1 MAKPRSSDELRR
13 ARRNLFDH
21 FPREPSAGEAFSY
34 QVRLA
39 AEIRQTEREQ
49 AIARDPKRKEHL
61 HSVRLYG
68 DALAMTYLSDYA
80 TRQLSR
86 NPSSPA
92 HLSAQAEAF
101 DFTLDSARK
110 LSERGLPALLVDV
123 TNILKIG
130 DIVACADPNAPS
142 LLECKSGSLKDIR
155 FERQGRRG
163 RQLARMESVE
173 SFLTE
178 GRGVIY
184 GEAAER
190 RTVSVAA
197 VREFSYDIVNELV
210 LKALDHTPTTKLV
223 QPNELFSAALLGEFE
238 AHTEATVRSWD
249 VPRGTKMASG
259 SSLEVVTRAW
269 PDVSPPILWGISS
282 AAQWALMEGEVSVIH
297 AVPVEA
303 FLGMRRGEVCVRSVI
318 DTPGQLPWSYE
329 ILVEN
334 EIVTLSA
341 NILRDVVYLHET
353 VASAGQRMLAIAESA
368 DALLRETDA
377 PS

>member
-1 MAKPRSSDELRR
+1 MAASRSSDELCRVRR
-13 ARRNLFDH
+13 DLFDH
-21 FPREPSAGEAFSY
+21 FPRERSAEEAFSY

-49 AIARDPKRKEHL
+49 AIARDPERKEHL

-68 DALAMTYLSDYA
+68 DALAMTHLSDYA
-80 TRQLSR
+80 VRQLSR
-86 NPSSPA
+86 NPGSPA

-110 LSERGLPALLVDV
+110 LSEGGVPALLVDV

-130 DIVACADPNAPS
+130 DIVACTDPNAPS

-173 SFLTE
+173 TFLTE

-184 GEAAER
+184 SETAER
-190 RTVSVAA
+190 RTVSVAT

-210 LKALDHTPTTKLV
+210 LQALDHTPTTKLV
-223 QPNELFSAALLGEFE
+223 QPNELFSAALLGEFGAE
-238 AHTEATVRSWD
+238 TEATVRSWD
-249 VPRGTKMASG
+249 LLRGTKMASG
-259 SSLEVVTRAW
+259 SSLDVITRAW

-282 AAQWALMEGEVSVIH
+282 PAQWALMEGEVTVIH
-297 AVPVEA
+297 AVRVEA
-303 FLGMRRGEVCVRSVI
+303 FLGMRNGEVCVRSVI
-318 DTPGQLPWSYE
+318 DTSGPLPWSYE

-353 VASAGQRMLAIAESA
+353 LASAGQRMLAIAENANSVI
-368 DALLRETDA
+368 REVDV